1 MIKCV
6 IRQNSPKY
14 VWIFSWL
21 CRQGRQNKTKSDY
34 FSRILHECL
43 IFRPTLDKYA
53 GVGIINGCVYKQ
65 LQRNISNADSA
76 LEEEKTAAA
85 LARDA
90 QNCWMM
96 RRWECLLRHRN
107 SNWLSSEFKDTEL
120 PLCAAAKNE
129 KIWSCR
135 FLGSGMFV
143 FWCIAAV
150 ICPESATSGLKT
162 FSTHGRTR
170 LWVPSIGANVARNT
184 FSSWKYCSS
193 ATNDHSMQ
201 SYVEG
206 QDVMNGE
213 ERKGNNLEARDLLTA
228 SLCTHQLLDIMTTF
242 EAFTCFVPWTVLM
255 QWTPD
260 CPFLARTTLSL
271 AERNMYLVPPTVT
284 PFMASW
290 SVLEY
295 LQSLLALVALF
306 SLRQSLWCGL
316 PV

>member
-34 FSRILHECL
+34 CSRILHECL

-90 QNCWMM
+90 QNWDCCTSSQTSKLKLVVF
-96 RRWECLLRHRN
+96 RIQGHR
-107 SNWLSSEFKDTEL
+107 
-120 PLCAAAKNE
+120 AAFVCRSQKWKNLILQIPW
-129 KIWSCR
+129 IWNVCVLMHCCSHMSWICNIWIKNI
-135 FLGSGMFV
+135 FNTWQNPPLGSFYWG
-143 FWCIAAV
+143 
-150 ICPESATSGLKT
+150 ICCKKYIFKLKILFECDQWPFYAELRGGTRCDERRRTKGQQSRGARSAHCFLV
-162 FSTHGRTR
+162 H
-170 LWVPSIGANVARNT
+170 PP
-184 FSSWKYCSS
+184 
-193 ATNDHSMQ
+193 
-201 SYVEG
+201 
-206 QDVMNGE
+206 
-213 ERKGNNLEARDLLTA
+213 NLDF
-228 SLCTHQLLDIMTTF
+228 MTTF

-306 SLRQSLWCGL
+306 SLRRSLWCGL